1 MPARQ
6 SPRKAKTMAVKITV
20 RPAATATSTV
30 DVKEST
36 KKEIEDL
43 FKSLKDNPNSEAHI
57 AFADE
62 KERLNWTREARAYCQ
77 TRKAGALRFRQ
88 LPSKNLPDNEG
99 RYNITDDLEAN
110 GERQGRRATA

>member
-1 MPARQ
+1 
-6 SPRKAKTMAVKITV
+6 MAVKITV

-30 DVKEST
+30 NVTEEVKREV
-36 KKEIEDL
+36 EAL
-43 FKSLKDNPNSEAHI
+43 FKQLTDNPNSEAHI

-62 KERLNWTREARAYCQ
+62 KERLDWTRQARAYCQ

-99 RYNITDDLEAN
+99 RYNITNDLEAN
-110 GERQGRRATA
+110 GERSGRRATA